1 MGTEVDVIVRAA
13 DRPVAAF
20 AALRA
25 WFGMVE
31 TRLSRFRR
39 ESALE
44 RLNRGEEVDDWML
57 ADVVRTA
64 IAAWEAT
71 GGLVNP
77 LVRDALEAAGY
88 NKSFERLQGPRGALQ
103 PRPVPNPPDAVELRG
118 TRVRLRAGRLDL
130 GGVAKGWAVDR
141 AAALLCKDGFAAL
154 VNAGGDLRAVGE
166 EAQGAGGWRAGVEA
180 LGGNVVWEGT
190 IAGALATS
198 SALRRRWRT
207 ADGRWAHHIIDPRTG
222 LPADGL
228 YIQVTVA
235 AASCLWAEVWS
246 KAILIGGPETLHRAR
261 GSVDGIL
268 AIRADG
274 VGERTGVF
282 AKGG

>member
-1 MGTEVDVIVRAA
+1 MGTVVEVVIRAA

-20 AALRA
+20 ASVRA
-25 WFGMVE
+25 WFGMAE
-31 TRLSRFRR
+31 TRLSRFRA

-77 LVRDALEAAGY
+77 MVRDALEAAGY
-88 NKSFERLQGPRGALQ
+88 DESLERLAGPRGALQ
-103 PRPVPNPPDAVELRG
+103 PRPVPNPTEAIELRG

-141 AAALLCKDGFAAL
+141 AAALLCEDGFAAL

-180 LGGNVVWEGT
+180 PGGTVVWEGT

-207 ADGRWAHHIIDPRTG
+207 ADGGWAHHIIDPRTG
-222 LPADGL
+222 LPADGP
-228 YIQVTVA
+228 YVQVTVA
-235 AASCLWAEVWS
+235 AASCRWAEVWS
-246 KAILIGGPETLHRAR
+246 KAILIGGPETLRRAQHV
-261 GSVDGIL
+261 VDGIL
-268 AIRADG
+268 AIGADAPP
-274 VGERTGVF
+274 ERRGIF